1 MLQIDLGY
9 SKALREL
16 PSPLCVLGT
25 LLYESGWRKKIET
38 QDKAG
43 HLWVPAD
50 CELSSSHKASQ
61 SGADVIHKPPL
72 RKQKRKE
79 FLVREQSGQ
88 RAMGITRDKMEK
100 ETLFVSLLYQFLG
113 ISTSENK
120 YMKTVRG
127 IGGAPGTSCSW

>member
-79 FLVREQSGQ
+79 FLGREQCGQ
-88 RAMGITRDKMEK
+88 RAVGITWGKMKQES
-100 ETLFVSLLYQFLG
+100 LLVSLLSQFFG
-113 ISTSENK
+113 ISTPENK
-120 YMKTVRG
+120 YMEIARG
-127 IGGAPGTSCSW
+127 IGGAPGT

>member
-1 MLQIDLGY
+1 MCSLFDAPN
-9 SKALREL
+9 SPRKFKALERMTITL
-16 PSPLCVLGT
+16 IFVGT
-25 LLYESGWRKKIET
+25 LLYESGSRKKIET

-79 FLVREQSGQ
+79 FLVREQCGQ
-88 RAMGITRDKMEK
+88 RAMGITQGKMKQEA
-100 ETLFVSLLYQFLG
+100 LFVSLLYQLLY
-113 ISTSENK
+113 ISSSENK
-120 YMKTVRG
+120 YMEIVRG
-127 IGGAPGTSCSW
+127 I